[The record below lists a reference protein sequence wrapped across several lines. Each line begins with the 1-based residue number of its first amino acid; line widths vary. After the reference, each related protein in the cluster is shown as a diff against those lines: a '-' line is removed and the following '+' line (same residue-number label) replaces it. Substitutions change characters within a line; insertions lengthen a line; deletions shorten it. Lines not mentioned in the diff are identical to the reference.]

1 MAPEGRDHDP
11 TLALFSGADGLDAMS
26 VVAATAA
33 RLLRLPVAV
42 LIGTQAFRGVRD
54 HPGRTSR
61 PRFVTVSSAIRGLLT
76 SFTSPF
82 YCH

>member
-1 MAPEGRDHDP
+1 
-11 TLALFSGADGLDAMS
+11 MS

-42 LIGTQAFRGVRD
+42 LIGTRPSAAYATTQV
-54 HPGRTSR
+54 RTSR

-76 SFTSPF
+76 SCTSPF